1 MTPVE
6 VVTENL
12 PLIIGVIVLVIF
24 TAGLVLALRTASGR
38 DALAGAAV
46 RLALAMLGFAE
57 RWMEKQVEP
66 AAAGL
71 GAVQNA
77 RNELRFWLVLRAEDD
92 KVTG

>member
-12 PLIIGVIVLVIF
+12 PLIIGAIVFVIF

-46 RLALAMLGFAE
+46 RLALAMLALAE
-57 RWMEKQVEP
+57 RWLGSQVEP
-66 AAAGL
+66 AGL

-77 RNELRFWLVLRAEDD
+77 RNELRFWLALRAEDD